1 MASGNPD
8 DPDYEEEQPSTSG
21 KADFPQ
27 PPENT
32 PRPLDPLMIAMER
45 RGPIGH
51 EVAYD
56 PFAPEAP
63 APAWMQGRYPGRH
76 PTMSPNVTVDPT
88 RGPDPDISDQIAKL
102 LVPQLRDKGA
112 RQSLKSMALNEG
124 VNAGAQE
131 RAEDPMMGAAY
142 FGPHTPLSA
151 QLGSR
156 YLDAIAQIMSMPDF
170 SRDQALRGDE
180 FDMRMAMRI
189 KQLPDYIQKQI
200 KASNSDAAEL
210 LAKKTIDRAG
220 ERDLTK

>member
-1 MASGNPD
+1 
-8 DPDYEEEQPSTSG
+8 
-21 KADFPQ
+21 
-27 PPENT
+27 
-32 PRPLDPLMIAMER
+32 
-45 RGPIGH
+45 
-51 EVAYD
+51 
-56 PFAPEAP
+56 
-63 APAWMQGRYPGRH
+63 
-76 PTMSPNVTVDPT
+76 MSPNVTVDPT